1 MVFTI
6 LNVYGQL
13 CFDPSLIFSTENL
26 PQTEPAVTVMISTL
40 RVYLATTLKRNEL
53 QTLIDLCHARFAKKQ
68 NFLDRK
74 SGTNNIVSKDYLSM
88 MVFHKSYE
96 SEDCWKARNA
106 KKQSKISTGR
116 THKICE
122 IINIGLDIFL
132 HNQCFIT
139 QWNFNIVCNVLINSL
154 HRDKFLRSQILHQTY
169 LKTNGVKSQ
178 SNQSTNSRREVNPWY
193 SEVWQMMDFHRSRCL
208 QKKINIKSYH
218 PYTVMFG

>member
-40 RVYLATTLKRNEL
+40 RVYLATTIKRNEL

-122 IINIGLDIFL
+122 IINIALDIFL

-139 QWNFNIVCNVLINSL
+139 QWNFNIVCNL
-154 HRDKFLRSQILHQTY
+154 KFFAI
-169 LKTNGVKSQ
+169 
-178 SNQSTNSRREVNPWY
+178 SNFASNLFKNNKW
-193 SEVWQMMDFHRSRCL
+193 C
-208 QKKINIKSYH
+208 KISIKSIYQLKERSK
-218 PYTVMFG
+218 PMIFRSLTNDGFSPQ

>member
-40 RVYLATTLKRNEL
+40 RVYLATTIKRNEL

-116 THKICE
+116 THKNLWNHKHRSGHIPPQSV
-122 IINIGLDIFL
+122 F
-132 HNQCFIT
+132 HNEVKFQHCLQCFNKFSSQRQVFAIS
-139 QWNFNIVCNVLINSL
+139 NFA
-154 HRDKFLRSQILHQTY
+154 
-169 LKTNGVKSQ
+169 
-178 SNQSTNSRREVNPWY
+178 SNLFKNKW
-193 SEVWQMMDFHRSRCL
+193 C
-208 QKKINIKSYH
+208 KISIKSIYQLKERSK
-218 PYTVMFG
+218 PMIFRSLTNDGFSPQ